1 MSEELSKADYAE
13 HLVHEY
19 LRTQREDLRE
29 RIVRLYAP
37 MVERLARRYSGLDA
51 HEDLVQ
57 AGYLGLLNALSLYE
71 PGKGVRFTT
80 YATHLV
86 VGAIKHH
93 LRDRS
98 KIIREPAWLQ
108 EARHRVHR
116 VISQLQQTLGRAPT
130 EEEIAESSGL
140 TLETVQE
147 VIQTEDL
154 FRVTS
159 LAFFPENDE
168 DEGGEDER
176 LSGESREL
184 SAVEERL
191 YLENLFG
198 ELRELERKVLYL
210 FHFESLTQVE
220 IADRLNISPNYVSHI
235 LRQSLS
241 KLRALI
247 SREEARERLLER
259 QTRAVPREVV
269 DPVTGLYSESY
280 LRSRLDEEC
289 ARAACDGTAV
299 GFIRVAFN
307 NLDAF
312 ARFYGDQ
319 AVQNFYADAGV
330 YLKNSVR
337 RLDIV
342 GRMGENGFGIILPG
356 TGSVVKEV
364 RARLA
369 NRLLTWLT
377 HGSAKRAGVRVEMG
391 EAYYPEGGRNGRRL
405 IESVVMMPLEEEKA
419 A

>member
-1 MSEELSKADYAE
+1 MSEELSRAEYAE
-13 HLVHEY
+13 HVVQEY

-29 RIVRLYAP
+29 RIVRLYTP

-57 AGYLGLLNALSLYE
+57 AGYLGLLNALNMYE
-71 PGKGVRFTT
+71 PDKGVRFTT
-80 YATHLV
+80 YATHLI
-86 VGAIKHH
+86 VGTIKHH

-108 EARHRVHR
+108 EARHRVHK
-116 VISQLQQTLGRAPT
+116 VASQFQQTHGREPT

-140 TLETVQE
+140 PLETVQE

-154 FRVTS
+154 FRVAS
-159 LAFFPENDE
+159 LTPSLEGDE
-168 DEGGEDER
+168 DGEGEDER
-176 LSGESREL
+176 LSGESKEL
-184 SAVEERL
+184 LAVEERL
-191 YLENLFG
+191 FLENLFG

-235 LRQSLS
+235 LRQSLA

-247 SREEARERLLER
+247 SREESRERLLER
-259 QTRAVPREVV
+259 QAQAIPWDVT
-269 DPVTGLYSESY
+269 DPVTGVYSESY

-289 ARAACDGTAV
+289 TRAACDGTAV
-299 GFIRVAFN
+299 GFIQVAFH

-312 ARFYGDQ
+312 ARFYGEQ
-319 AVQNFYADAGV
+319 AVQSFYADAAV

-369 NRLLTWLT
+369 HRLLTWLSQ
-377 HGSAKRAGVRVEMG
+377 GSAKRAGVKVEMG

-405 IESVVMMPLEEEKA
+405 IESIVMVPLEEEKA

>member
-1 MSEELSKADYAE
+1 MSEELSRAEYAE
-13 HLVHEY
+13 YVVQEY

-29 RIVRLYAP
+29 RIVRLYTP
-37 MVERLARRYSGLDA
+37 MVERLARRYAGLDA
-51 HEDLVQ
+51 HEDLIQ
-57 AGYLGLLNALSLYE
+57 AGYLGLLNALSMYE
-71 PGKGVRFTT
+71 PDKGVRFTT

-86 VGAIKHH
+86 VGSIKHH

-116 VISQLQQTLGRAPT
+116 VASQIRQAFGREPT
-130 EEEIAESSGL
+130 EEEIAETANL
-140 TLETVQE
+140 PLETVQE

-154 FRVTS
+154 FRVAS
-159 LAFFPENDE
+159 LSSSTDGDE
-168 DEGGEDER
+168 DGESDDER
-176 LSGESREL
+176 LSRESKEL
-184 SAVEERL
+184 SVVEERL
-191 YLENLFG
+191 FLESLLG

-235 LRQSLS
+235 LRQSLA
-241 KLRALI
+241 KLRMLI
-247 SREEARERLLER
+247 SQEEARERLLGH
-259 QTRAVPREVV
+259 QAQSVSWDVV
-269 DPVTGLYSESY
+269 DSSAGVYTESY
-280 LRSRLDEEC
+280 LRSRLEEEC

-299 GFIRVAFN
+299 GFIRVTFH

-312 ARFYGDQ
+312 AKFYGEQ
-319 AVQNFYADAGV
+319 AVQSFYADAGV

-356 TGSVVKEV
+356 TGPVVREV

-369 NRLLTWLT
+369 HRLLTWLT
-377 HGSAKRAGVRVEMG
+377 HGSAKRAGIRVEMG
-391 EAYYPEGGRNGRRL
+391 EAYYPQGGRTGKKL
-405 IESVVMMPLEEEKA
+405 IESIVMVPLEEEKA